1 MFINTSKTQIILSIF
16 IAILSFLQA
25 INHWGE
31 KVLLSWFF
39 ALMSI
44 LLLIMAI
51 ISVIIN
57 IRKSRKIKS

>member
-1 MFINTSKTQIILSIF
+1 MSINTTKTQIILSIF
-16 IAILSFLQA
+16 IAILGSLQA

-39 ALMSI
+39 AISSTF
-44 LLLIMAI
+44 LLIMAI

-57 IRKSRKIKS
+57 KKNQEN

>member
-1 MFINTSKTQIILSIF
+1 MYINTSKTQIILSIF
-16 IAILSFLQA
+16 IAILGVLQA

-39 ALMSI
+39 ALTST

-51 ISVIIN
+51 ISIIIN
-57 IRKSRKIKS
+57 IKKSRKINS